1 MDVDIVAEAIREAE
15 AATIAPRFRALADDD
30 VTFKGPDDPV
40 TVADRACEA
49 MLGVSLR
56 MIDDLPVVG
65 EEAAAA
71 DPSLLAAADHD
82 AWIVDP
88 LDGTKNFA
96 NGWGGYAVMV
106 ARVRSGETT
115 HAWIW
120 IPQRGQMAIAE
131 HGAGATI
138 DGVRVQAGPVAA
150 DPTMWTAVVK
160 KRYVPAEDRPI
171 VDRFAARIGDPVE
184 GIGCAGIEYV
194 DLVLGRYDLLMYWR
208 TLPWDHAPGSLLATE
223 AGLEAIRPDGRP
235 YRPGEDALGLLV
247 GHHATSAVPHLD
259 PR

>member
-1 MDVDIVAEAIREAE
+1 
-15 AATIAPRFRALADDD
+15 
-30 VTFKGPDDPV
+30 
-40 TVADRACEA
+40 
-49 MLGVSLR
+49 
-56 MIDDLPVVG
+56 
-65 EEAAAA
+65 
-71 DPSLLAAADHD
+71 
-82 AWIVDP
+82 
-88 LDGTKNFA
+88 
-96 NGWGGYAVMV
+96 MV

-120 IPQRGQMAIAE
+120 VPQRGQMAIAE

-138 DGVRVQAGPVAA
+138 DGLRVQAGSVAA

-160 KRYVPAEDRPI
+160 KRYVPVGDRPV

-184 GIGCAGIEYV
+184 GIGCAGIEYI

-247 GHHATSAVPHLD
+247 GRHATSAVPHLD

>member
-1 MDVDIVAEAIREAE
+1 MDVDIVAGAIREAE

-30 VTFKGPDDPV
+30 VAFKGPDDPV

-49 MLGVSLR
+49 MLGASLR

-71 DPSLLAAADHD
+71 DRSLLTAADHD

-106 ARVRSGETT
+106 AKVRSGETT

-138 DGVRVQAGPVAA
+138 DGVRMQGGPVAA

-160 KRYVPAEDRPI
+160 KRYVPAEDRPV

-208 TLPWDHAPGSLLATE
+208 TLPWDHAP
-223 AGLEAIRPDGRP
+223 RQP
-235 YRPGEDALGLLV
+235 
-247 GHHATSAVPHLD
+247 
-259 PR
+259 PRH

>member
-15 AATIAPRFRALADDD
+15 AATIAPRFRALTDDD
-30 VTFKGPDDPV
+30 VAFKGPDDPV
-40 TVADRACEA
+40 TIADRACEA
-49 MLGVSLR
+49 MLGASLR

-71 DPSLLAAADHD
+71 DRRCSAPQTMTPGSSTLSTARKTSRTA
-82 AWIVDP
+82 
-88 LDGTKNFA
+88 
-96 NGWGGYAVMV
+96 GGYAVMV

-160 KRYVPAEDRPI
+160 KRYVPVEDRLV

-184 GIGCAGIEYV
+184 GIGCAGIEYI

-247 GHHATSAVPHLD
+247 GRHATSAVPHLD

>member
-1 MDVDIVAEAIREAE
+1 
-15 AATIAPRFRALADDD
+15 
-30 VTFKGPDDPV
+30 
-40 TVADRACEA
+40 
-49 MLGVSLR
+49 
-56 MIDDLPVVG
+56 
-65 EEAAAA
+65 
-71 DPSLLAAADHD
+71 
-82 AWIVDP
+82 
-88 LDGTKNFA
+88 
-96 NGWGGYAVMV
+96 MV

-160 KRYVPAEDRPI
+160 KRYVPVEDRLV

-184 GIGCAGIEYV
+184 GIGCAGIEYI

-223 AGLEAIRPDGRP
+223 AGLKPSDPTVAPTDLGRMHWPPRRPPRDISGAASRSAPTLVPDHRTFNPTDPPGRACAPMRRTDPAFGMATTNVPASRHQFDGRDDV
-235 YRPGEDALGLLV
+235 E
-247 GHHATSAVPHLD
+247 
-259 PR
+259 